1 MKNRLIVAGVG
12 IPALLLIIFLAP
24 LWGWAIV
31 VAVMAAFC
39 AWELLHTVMGEGFR
53 RRFGVYAALAAAAIP
68 IGTVFGAETIVLRVV
83 PFALFFV
90 LFLEMMISYEYGE
103 GKVRFFDVAAGLFGG
118 VVLSLMLTALVRLG
132 ANTPKAAWILLVFV
146 IVWITD
152 SGAYFVGCSFGK
164 HKLAPKLSPKKS
176 IEGALGG
183 LAAAIVGTMLFGLVL
198 KLCGCWVHFGAL
210 ALYGLLGS
218 IAGQLGDLAF
228 SAIKREYGVKDYSN
242 LLPGHGGMLDRFDST
257 IFAAPLLEILALW
270 ITAFGK

>member
-1 MKNRLIVAGVG
+1 MKNRLIVAAAG

-210 ALYGLLGS
+210 ALCGLLGS
-218 IAGQLGDLAF
+218 VAGQLGDLAF
-228 SAIKREYGVKDYSN
+228 SAIKRECGVKDYSN